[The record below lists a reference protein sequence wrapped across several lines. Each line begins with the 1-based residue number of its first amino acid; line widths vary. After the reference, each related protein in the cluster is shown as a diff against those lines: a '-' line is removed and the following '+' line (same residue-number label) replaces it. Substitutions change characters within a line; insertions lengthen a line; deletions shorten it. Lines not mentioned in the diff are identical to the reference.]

1 MTTENSVGGSPKIAF
16 VTALTEQSTS
26 DLEGV
31 GTTRTDQY
39 GKRYR
44 WVKNSGDNAA
54 RAGAPAC
61 FDLTSIAAAYFLHRI
76 PVEDIAS
83 ADLPYFAGV
92 WLAAV
97 AAASYG
103 WIQTF
108 GVSDDV
114 RIAAASA
121 TSYAVGDILVDNC
134 STDTAGTGAAAPHA
148 FTLAMLAAGIFGTST
163 GTAYTVAQVMQPH
176 VVLAET
182 CASRATAAALTTAQA
197 LQVFVRGLIP

>member
-54 RAGAPAC
+54 RAGAP
-61 FDLTSIAAAYFLHRI
+61 AYFLHRI